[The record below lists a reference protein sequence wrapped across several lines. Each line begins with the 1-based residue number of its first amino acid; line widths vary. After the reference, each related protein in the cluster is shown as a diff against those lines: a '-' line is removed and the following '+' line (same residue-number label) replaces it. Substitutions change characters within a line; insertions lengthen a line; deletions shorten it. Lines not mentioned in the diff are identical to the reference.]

1 MGIDRLNTNEP
12 ISKSSLFIARE
23 KSLNN
28 IKDASAQLIS
38 KKPNT
43 DTFTPSEKDQY

>member
-28 IKDASAQLIS
+28 IKDTSAQLIS

-43 DTFTPSEKDQY
+43 DTFTPSDSKEA